1 MGRSSRGFRPI
12 MPRAPG
18 HGPHAGAVA
27 RWDVRTD
34 EERGQWELR
43 PLAGVG
49 PLRFGTG
56 LADVAQALGVEPAP
70 VRTAEHWVFH
80 AAGVTVYFGDNDKLY
95 CVAVDALIGPQVTFD
110 GLRLTGQVPS
120 RAEQIVLDH
129 AEVHGAE
136 VRFSHA
142 ADVEL
147 PGYGLVLRSQRAGD
161 LVLTRPVLLDA
172 LEVNSWDGV
181 PGDEWRTF

>member
-1 MGRSSRGFRPI
+1 M
-12 MPRAPG
+12 
-18 HGPHAGAVA
+18 A

-34 EERGQWELR
+34 EERAQWELR

-56 LADVAQALGVEPAP
+56 LAEVAQALGVEPAP

-80 AAGVTVYFGDNDKLY
+80 AAGVTVYFWGDNDELY

-120 RAEQIVLDH
+120 RAEQIVLDY
-129 AEVHGAE
+129 AEAHGAE

-161 LVLTRPVLLDA
+161 IVLTRPLL
-172 LEVNSWDGV
+172 LEEANMLPSAEVGRR
-181 PGDEWRTF
+181 EWLR